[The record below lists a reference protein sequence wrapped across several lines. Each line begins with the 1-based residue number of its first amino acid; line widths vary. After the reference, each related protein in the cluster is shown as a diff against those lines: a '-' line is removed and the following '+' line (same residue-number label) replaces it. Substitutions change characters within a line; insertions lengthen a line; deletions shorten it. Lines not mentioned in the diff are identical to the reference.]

1 MTNFREDHKIKRILS
16 THPSGNRQAESTNKT
31 IIQNIKKQLNESKVK
46 QREILPE
53 VLREYR
59 TTSKFSTGTTPF
71 SLVYG
76 AQALIPV
83 EVGEPSFMFWYPME
97 ELYNKAMIMNFEF
110 LDERR
115 EASLAR
121 MAAQK

>member
-1 MTNFREDHKIKRILS
+1 
-16 THPSGNRQAESTNKT
+16 
-31 IIQNIKKQLNESKVK
+31 
-46 QREILPE
+46 
-53 VLREYR
+53 
-59 TTSKFSTGTTPF
+59 
-71 SLVYG
+71 
-76 AQALIPV
+76 
-83 EVGEPSFMFWYPME
+83 ME